1 MNMKTADDARCGEE
15 EKKCLWFVPDSK
27 WHHHIFHAET
37 GRNTTRG
44 RLLPSNALVA
54 RQKRK
59 TKPAPFFFFWASQV
73 YLKNAIVMNC
83 RKLEC
88 VPRAPRQNLSESL
101 TFIDPDLPLLSLFF
115 RESLREPLRGR
126 WNTRTAVTSP
136 TMQLCLSRSVCFYS
150 ISVLELKIAA
160 KTANRL

>member
-1 MNMKTADDARCGEE
+1 MPDVERRK
-15 EKKCLWFVPDSK
+15 KKCLWFVPDSK

-59 TKPAPFFFFWASQV
+59 TKPAPPFFFFWASQV

>member
-1 MNMKTADDARCGEE
+1 MWRGG
-15 EKKCLWFVPDSK
+15 KKMSL
-27 WHHHIFHAET
+27 I
-37 GRNTTRG
+37 R
-44 RLLPSNALVA
+44 A
-54 RQKRK
+54 RQQMAPSHLSCRNGKKHNARQIITVERSRGAAK
-59 TKPAPFFFFWASQV
+59 TENKARPPFFFFWASQV